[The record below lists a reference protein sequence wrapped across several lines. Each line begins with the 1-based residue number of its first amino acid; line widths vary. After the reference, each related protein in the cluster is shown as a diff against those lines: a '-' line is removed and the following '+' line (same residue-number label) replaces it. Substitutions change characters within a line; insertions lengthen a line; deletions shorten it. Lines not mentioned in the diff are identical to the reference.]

1 MKLYYLQGSCS
12 LAPHIAL
19 YEAGL
24 KFDVEAVDR
33 ATHKTSTGKDFYGIN
48 PNGYVPVLEIDPNTL
63 LTEVPAV
70 LQYIADNTAGTKLAP
85 ANCTLDRYKMQSW
98 LGFVNTEIHKN
109 FFPLFAPGVPAEYQV
124 SVKETLYKRFD
135 HLEKRLA
142 KNDYL
147 LDSGFSVADIY
158 AFVATGWG
166 SYVGIEMTKWPAIE
180 RFRARISPRPAVQAA
195 LKAEGLI

>member
-48 PNGYVPVLEIDPNTL
+48 PNGYVPVLEIDANTL

-85 ANCTLDRYKMQSW
+85 ANGTLDRYKMQSW
-98 LGFVNTEIHKN
+98 LGFVSTEIHKN
-109 FFPLFAPGVPAEYQV
+109 FFPLFVPGVPAEYQA
-124 SVKETLYKRFD
+124 SVKETLFKRFD

-142 KNDYL
+142 KSDYL